1 MMQKSMWSMLAVALV
16 MAATPSVLSAAESE
30 TKAASG
36 ATPELVV
43 VKFHAD
49 WCGSCQAMG
58 DTFENLTAKLDSEPV
73 LFVELDQ
80 TTSADRKQAGFLM
93 NAMDGEAIWSEYGG
107 KTGFILLINPQDMSV
122 VAKLT
127 KDMGFKDMVKAI
139 GEARPVS

>member
-1 MMQKSMWSMLAVALV
+1 MRRSMWSVLAVALV
-16 MAATPSVLSAAESE
+16 MAATPSVLSAGESE
-30 TKAASG
+30 APAA
-36 ATPELVV
+36 PELVV

-80 TTSADRKQAGFLM
+80 TTTADRKQAGFLM
-93 NAMDGEAIWSEYGG
+93 NAMDGEAVWGEYGG
-107 KTGFILLINPQDMSV
+107 KTGFILLLDPQDMAV
-122 VAKLT
+122 VGKLT

-139 GEARPVS
+139 GQARPAA